1 MMLGAEDV
9 GAAELNVVA
18 AVEVHGPVER
28 LQQRED
34 DGEGHLRR
42 VVDLPQV
49 LRRVLGS
56 RLGTVS
62 VEPPHINIFG
72 S

>member
-1 MMLGAEDV
+1 MLGEDV
-9 GAAELNVVA
+9 GAAKLNVGGH
-18 AVEVHGPVER
+18 VEVHGPVER

-62 VEPPHINIFG
+62 VEPSNISIFV